1 MVQPYK
7 CLAWSPSSLHPNFS
21 PSIDFC
27 YSLDDIKVLG
37 VPFGFA
43 SFVSSFLQ
51 NMSNED
57 VHHINALS
65 KLKDVQVVFEI
76 IFQCFTQKPSS
87 LLYLFL
93 SLPTF

>member
-7 CLAWSPSSLHPNFS
+7 CLTWSPSSLHPNFS

-27 YSLDDIKVLG
+27 YPLDDIKVLG

-51 NMSNED
+51 GMSNED
-57 VHHINALS
+57 IHHINALS
-65 KLKDVQVVFEI
+65 KLKDVQVVFGI
-76 IFQCFTQKPSS
+76 IF
-87 LLYLFL
+87 
-93 SLPTF
+93 